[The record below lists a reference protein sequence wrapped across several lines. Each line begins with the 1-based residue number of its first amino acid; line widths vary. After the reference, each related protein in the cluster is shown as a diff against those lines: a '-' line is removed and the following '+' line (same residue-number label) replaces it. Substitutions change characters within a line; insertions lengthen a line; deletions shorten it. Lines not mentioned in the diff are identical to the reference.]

1 MNISYEWLSALV
13 PGLALE
19 PAKLRDLI
27 TMRCATVDE
36 LLPLRE
42 DLAPIVI
49 ARVVECARHPDS
61 DHLSVTKV
69 DAGGGEL
76 LDVVCG
82 APNVRA
88 GALYPFAP
96 VGTTMPGGLK
106 IEKRKIR
113 GALSQGMLCS
123 SRELGL
129 GEDHEGILELAVAAA
144 PGTRFLDA
152 IPVGDTRLVLDV
164 TPNRPDLLS
173 HFGVAREVAAALGRE
188 PTLPDIPNGDPAPPP
203 TAVQDARQG
212 VAGPVTVRVED
223 ADGAP
228 RYMGVVIRGVRV
240 AQSPPWLVN
249 RLHSVGARAINNVVD
264 ATNYL
269 LHELGQPAHAFDL
282 ARLGGQEVIVR
293 RARTGERLVTLD
305 GVARALDSEM
315 TVIADAQRP
324 HAVAGVMGGAESEV
338 SDTTTDIFLEVAC
351 FDPARTRQTRRRL
364 GLSTDAS
371 QRFERGVDIALA
383 PRALQRA
390 VRLIRAIAG
399 GAVDGT
405 PVDVYPTPAGRD
417 RIVLRVSRVARLL
430 GERVAPREIIA
441 LLRSIGFVADLAPG
455 TEMLLGGEEIHV
467 VPPTWRPDVTAEV
480 DLIEEVAR
488 LHGYDAFATELRPY
502 RPGTVPDDAHWT
514 LSRRV
519 REALVSAGL
528 YETRPIPFV
537 AGGDDTHVRVTNPI
551 AGNEAHLRRSILE
564 TLAGRA
570 EYNLSHMQGNVRIFE
585 IGNVFAPS
593 GAPLPLEELR
603 VGVLVMGERRPSH
616 FTEPKPP
623 AFDEWDAKALGEL
636 VSSSAYP
643 GAAVALERGEEHEL
657 WTISVEG
664 APLGSVRRVAIDAP
678 VWAAQAFGIELSLGV
693 VPSADVAPRGSHAH
707 GDARA
712 ASPAAAWRPYR
723 PLPSTPAVELDLALV
738 VPDATPAADVE
749 RVIRNSAGD
758 LLESMLLF
766 DRYAG
771 PGVPSGHRSLA
782 WRLTFR
788 HPERTLGAKEVEGR
802 RGRILRTLEGELGI
816 RQRTG

>member
-1 MNISYEWLSALV
+1 MNVSYEWLRALV

-19 PAKLRDLI
+19 PAKLRELI

-129 GEDHEGILELAVAAA
+129 GEDHEGILELSVAAA

-152 IPVGDTRLVLDV
+152 MPVGDTRLVLDV

-173 HFGVAREVAAALGRE
+173 HVGVAREVAAALGRE
-188 PTLPDIPNGDPAPPP
+188 ATLPDIPNAGSAPIPM
-203 TAVQDARQG
+203 AVQDARQG
-212 VAGPVTVRVED
+212 SAGPVTVRVDD

-228 RYMGVVIRGVRV
+228 RYMGVVIRGVQV
-240 AQSPPWLVN
+240 APSPPWLAS
-249 RLHSVGARAINNVVD
+249 RLQSVGARAINNIVD

-269 LHELGQPAHAFDL
+269 LHELGQPMHAFDL
-282 ARLGGQEVIVR
+282 AKLGGREIVVR

-305 GVARALDSEM
+305 GVARALDGDM

-324 HAVAGVMGGAESEV
+324 QAVAGVMGGAESEV
-338 SDTTTDIFLEVAC
+338 SESTTEIFLEVAC

-371 QRFERGVDIALA
+371 QRFERGVDIALG

-390 VRLIRAIAG
+390 VRLICALAG
-399 GAVDGT
+399 GGVDGT
-405 PVDVYPTPAGRD
+405 PVDVYPAPAGRD

-430 GERVAPREIIA
+430 GERVPPREIVA

-488 LHGYDAFATELRPY
+488 LRGYDAFSTELRPY
-502 RPGTVPDDAHWT
+502 RAGTVPDDPHWT
-514 LSRRV
+514 VSRRV

-528 YETRPIPFV
+528 YETRPLPFV
-537 AGGDDTHVRVTNPI
+537 AGADDAHVRVTNPI
-551 AGNEAHLRRSILE
+551 AENEAHLRRSVLE
-564 TLAGRA
+564 TLARRA

-585 IGNVFAPS
+585 IGHVFAPS
-593 GAPLPLEELR
+593 GAPLPTEELR
-603 VGVLVMGERRPSH
+603 VGVLVMGERRPPH
-616 FTEPKPP
+616 FTEPNPP
-623 AFDEWDAKALGEL
+623 AFDEWDTKALAEL
-636 VSSSAYP
+636 VASAAYP
-643 GAAVALERGEEHEL
+643 GAVLALERGDADSL
-657 WTISVEG
+657 WSISVDG
-664 APLGSVRRVAIDAP
+664 VTLGSVRRVILDAP

-693 VPSADVAPRGSHAH
+693 VSSADVAPRGSHAH
-707 GDARA
+707 GAPSVA
-712 ASPAAAWRPYR
+712 APAAVWRPYR
-723 PLPSTPAVELDLALV
+723 PLPSTPAVELDLALM

-749 RVIRNSAGD
+749 RVIRDSAGD
-758 LLESMLLF
+758 LLESLVLF

-771 PGVPSGHRSLA
+771 AGIPSGHRSLA

-788 HPERTLGAKEVEGR
+788 HAERTLGAKEIEGR
-802 RGRILRTLEGELGI
+802 RGKILRTLEGELGI